1 MNVSLRWLEAFLRRP
16 LEVKDVTE
24 RLAMLGA
31 PVDAVEPLHADLG
44 DIVIGLV
51 EDVRPHP
58 NADRLRVCTVNDGTI
73 ERRNVVCGAA
83 NVAAGH
89 KYPFAPVGATLP
101 GGLRIEKRKLRGE
114 TSEGMLC
121 SARELG
127 LGQDG
132 EGIWELDTDAAPGTR
147 LLDALPLA
155 DHRLVVDV
163 GPNRPDLL
171 GHKGIAR
178 ELSAAYGTPFR
189 LPPIPGD
196 IASDVPPARRA
207 GASTDVGGVHVAIE
221 DLDGC
226 PRLLGAFVRGLK

>member
-132 EGIWELDTDAAPGTR
+132 EGIWELDTEAAPGTR

-163 GPNRPDLL
+163 EPSRPDRRRN
-171 GHKGIAR
+171 KGIAR
-178 ELSAAYGTPFR
+178 EQAGGYGTPFR
-189 LPPIPGD
+189 LPPIP
-196 IASDVPPARRA
+196 
-207 GASTDVGGVHVAIE
+207 
-221 DLDGC
+221 
-226 PRLLGAFVRGLK
+226 